1 MFWRFHLRWGRLSGT
16 MGIIIQY
23 VATYAPWIY
32 ATCGLVALYHIYKIW
47 LVRSERRQAVFSL
60 EREKAIRDTYSIFAV
75 AMLLL
80 LVMGLTYF
88 VSTTLATAVEPLVS
102 EARAPTP
109 PLPFVPTPTNTPLP
123 TTPTATITP
132 EVDAALVVTETPVE
146 EAATPEVTAEPP
158 TPVPAP
164 AVVAPAC
171 ADERSTFIRP
181 GNNETVRGMLN
192 VIGTATHE
200 QFQYYKV
207 EFAPGADASD
217 GFVYIAGGNGPVI
230 NNVLA
235 SFDTNALGNG
245 AWTLRLVV
253 VDQTGNFPPPCR
265 VTINVDN

>member
-1 MFWRFHLRWGRLSGT
+1 

-75 AMLLL
+75 AMILL

-88 VSTTLATAVEPLVS
+88 VSTTLATAVEPLVN

-123 TTPTATITP
+123 VTPTATITP
-132 EVDAALVVTETPVE
+132 EANAVLPVATETPVE
-146 EAATPEVTAEPP
+146 EVATPETTVEPP
-158 TPVPAP
+158 TPAPAP
-164 AVVAPAC
+164 VVMAPAC
-171 ADERSTFIRP
+171 PDERSAFLRP
-181 GNNETVRGMLN
+181 GNNETVRGVLN
-192 VIGTATHE
+192 VIGTAAHD

-207 EFAPGADASD
+207 EFAPGADAGD
-217 GFVYIAGGNGPVI
+217 GFVYIAGGNSPIV

-235 SFDTNALGNG
+235 SFDTNALSNG
-245 AWTLRLVV
+245 MWTLRLVV

>member
-1 MFWRFHLRWGRLSGT
+1 MLPGST
-16 MGIIIQY
+16 
-23 VATYAPWIY
+23 P
-32 ATCGLVALYHIYKIW
+32 TCGLVALYHIYKIW

-75 AMLLL
+75 AMILLL
-80 LVMGLTYF
+80 AMGLTYF

-109 PLPFVPTPTNTPLP
+109 PLPFVPTPTNTPLAV
-123 TTPTATITP
+123 TPTPTLLALAGADAEAGATPTVPSPEEAITL
-132 EVDAALVVTETPVE
+132 DETPS
-146 EAATPEVTAEPP
+146 P
-158 TPVPAP
+158 TPAAP
-164 AVVAPAC
+164 TAVVQAPNC
-171 ADERSTFIRP
+171 PDERSILLRP
-181 GNNETVRGMLN
+181 GNNESVRGILN
-192 VIGTATHE
+192 VIGTATHPE
-200 QFQYYKV
+200 FQYYKV
-207 EFAPGADASD
+207 EFAAGADAGE
-217 GFVYIAGGNGPVI
+217 GFVYIAGGDAPVV

>member
-1 MFWRFHLRWGRLSGT
+1 

-75 AMLLL
+75 AMILLL
-80 LVMGLTYF
+80 AMGLTYF
-88 VSTTLATAVEPLVS
+88 VSTTLATAVEPLVR

-123 TTPTATITP
+123 ATPTPTITP
-132 EVDAALVVTETPVE
+132 QPDAAALTAQVPVE
-146 EAATPEVTAEPP
+146 DVAPVGETTEPP
-158 TPVPAP
+158 TPAPPAP
-164 AVVAPAC
+164 IVQAPAC
-171 ADERSTFIRP
+171 PDERSAFLRP
-181 GNNETVRGMLN
+181 GNNERVRGILN

-217 GFVYIAGGNGPVI
+217 GFVYIAGGNGPVV

-235 SFDTNALGNG
+235 SFDTSALGNG